1 MMREHGGTDAGG
13 VPQWDFSTN
22 ANACGP
28 CPVALEAVRCADAAH
43 YPDPQ
48 YTALRELL
56 ASFHQVDARRIV
68 VGASASELISRI
80 TACAFRAGARHF
92 WQPALAYG
100 DYALAANAWRL
111 QQVDSAEQADL
122 LWICEPSSPL
132 GAVETQRVHRADHGC
147 TVVIDRAYE
156 PLRLT
161 GQCSLSSTELDAT
174 WQLWSPNKAM
184 GLTGVRGAYAI
195 APARGATLARELE
208 DMAASWPLGAH
219 GEAMLRAWVGVEAQ
233 QWLIWSRHR
242 LSGWKQQQLSLL
254 EQMGWE
260 CLPSVTNYF
269 CASAPAPVD
278 GETLR
283 EHGVKLR
290 DTRSLGL
297 PGYWR
302 LSVQSPEAQGALRAA
317 LLRRKE
323 RVT

>member
-1 MMREHGGTDAGG
+1 MKREHGGTDAHG

-28 CPVALEAVRCADAAH
+28 CPVALDAMQRADAAH
-43 YPDPQ
+43 YPDPH
-48 YTALRELL
+48 YTAVKEAL
-56 ASFHQVDARRIV
+56 ARFHQVDVRRIV
-68 VGASASELISRI
+68 VGTSASELISRI
-80 TACAFRAGARHF
+80 TACAFRAGARRF

-100 DYALAANAWRL
+100 DYALAAQAWRL
-111 QQVDSAEQADL
+111 QQIDCPVQADL
-122 LWICEPSSPL
+122 IWLCEPSSPL
-132 GAVETQRVHRADHGC
+132 GAAEVQCLQGTGQGS
-147 TVVIDRAYE
+147 VVVVDRAYE

-161 GQCSLSSTELDAT
+161 GESSLSRAELDAI

-184 GLTGVRGAYAI
+184 GLTGVRGAYVI
-195 APARGATLARELE
+195 APLHGATLAQELE

-219 GEAMLRAWVGVEAQ
+219 GVALLQAWVSVEAQ

-242 LSGWKQQQLSLL
+242 LSIWKQQQLALL
-254 EQMGWE
+254 DQLGWE

-269 CASAPAPVD
+269 CATAPTPVD
-278 GETLR
+278 EDTLR
-283 EHGVKLR
+283 DHGVKLR
-290 DTRSLGL
+290 NTRSLGL

-317 LLRRKE
+317 LMHRKE

>member
-1 MMREHGGTDAGG
+1 MMREHGGTDASGL
-13 VPQWDFSTN
+13 PRWDFSTN
-22 ANACGP
+22 GNACGP
-28 CPVALEAVRCADAAH
+28 CPVALEAVRRADAAH
-43 YPDPQ
+43 YPDPH
-48 YTALRELL
+48 YTTLREAL
-56 ASFHQVDARRIV
+56 AVFHQVDARRIV
-68 VGASASELISRI
+68 IGASASELISRI
-80 TACAFRAGARHF
+80 TACAFRAGARQF

-100 DYALAANAWRL
+100 DYALAAQAWRL
-111 QQVDSAEQADL
+111 KQVDCPEQADL
-122 LWICEPSSPL
+122 VWLCEPSSPL
-132 GAVETQRVHRADHGC
+132 GATEMQWVQVADGSRI
-147 TVVIDRAYE
+147 VVVDRAYE
-156 PLRLT
+156 PLRLS
-161 GQCSLSSTELDAT
+161 GESSLSRTELDGV

-195 APARGATLARELE
+195 APVHGATLVHEME

-219 GEAMLRAWVGVEAQ
+219 GVAMLQAWVGVEAQ

-242 LSGWKQQQLSLL
+242 LHQWKQQQLSLL
-254 EQMGWE
+254 DQLGWE

-302 LSVQSPEAQGALRAA
+302 LSVQSPDAQGALRAA

>member
-1 MMREHGGTDAGG
+1 MMREHGGPDASG

-28 CPVALEAVRCADAAH
+28 CPVAHDAVRRADAAH
-43 YPDPQ
+43 YPDPH
-48 YTALRELL
+48 YTALRAAL
-56 ASFHQVDARRIV
+56 ATFHQVDASRIV
-68 VGASASELISRI
+68 VGASASELIARI

-100 DYALAANAWRL
+100 DYALAAQAWRM
-111 QQVDSAEQADL
+111 QQVDSAERADL
-122 LWICEPSSPL
+122 VWLCEPSSPL
-132 GAVETQRVHRADHGC
+132 GMAEVQSFHGLRQGR
-147 TVVIDRAYE
+147 TVVIDLAYE
-156 PLRLT
+156 PLRLA
-161 GQCSLSSTELDAT
+161 GQSGLSRAALDSI

-195 APARGATLARELE
+195 APVHAASKASELE
-208 DMAASWPLGAH
+208 EMAASWPLGAH
-219 GEAMLRAWVGVEAQ
+219 GVALLQAWVGVEAQ
-233 QWLIWSRHR
+233 QWLSWSRHR
-242 LSGWKQQQLSLL
+242 LSGWKQQQVHLL
-254 EQMGWE
+254 EQMGWV
-260 CLPSVTNYF
+260 CMPSVTNYF

-283 EHGVKLR
+283 DHGVKLR

-302 LSVQSPEAQGALRAA
+302 LSVQPPEAQGALRAA
-317 LLRRKE
+317 LLQRKE

>member
-1 MMREHGGTDAGG
+1 MMREHGGTDASG

-28 CPVALEAVRCADAAH
+28 CPVALEAVRRADPAH

-48 YTALRELL
+48 YNAVREALAR
-56 ASFHQVDARRIV
+56 FHQVDLRRIV

-100 DYALAANAWRL
+100 DYALAAQAWRL
-111 QQVDSAEQADL
+111 QQVDRVEQADL
-122 LWICEPSSPL
+122 VWLCEPSSPL
-132 GAVETQRVHRADHGC
+132 GATETQCVLVADESS
-147 TVVIDRAYE
+147 TVVVDRAYE
-156 PLRLT
+156 PLRLS
-161 GQCSLSSTELDAT
+161 GESSFSKTELDAV

-195 APARGATLARELE
+195 APVHGATLAHELE

-219 GEAMLRAWVGVEAQ
+219 GVAMLQAWVGVEAQ

-242 LSGWKQQQLSLL
+242 LSLWKQQQLSLL
-254 EQMGWE
+254 EQLGWE

-269 CASAPAPVD
+269 CASAPTPVD

>member
-1 MMREHGGTDAGG
+1 
-13 VPQWDFSTN
+13 
-22 ANACGP
+22 
-28 CPVALEAVRCADAAH
+28 
-43 YPDPQ
+43 
-48 YTALRELL
+48 
-56 ASFHQVDARRIV
+56 
-68 VGASASELISRI
+68 
-80 TACAFRAGARHF
+80 
-92 WQPALAYG
+92 
-100 DYALAANAWRL
+100 
-111 QQVDSAEQADL
+111 
-122 LWICEPSSPL
+122 
-132 GAVETQRVHRADHGC
+132 
-147 TVVIDRAYE
+147 YE
-156 PLRLT
+156 PLRLS
-161 GQCSLSSTELDAT
+161 GESGLSRTELDGV

-195 APARGATLARELE
+195 APVHGATLVHEME

-219 GEAMLRAWVGVEAQ
+219 GVAMLQAWVGVEAQ

-242 LSGWKQQQLSLL
+242 LHQWKQQQLSLL
-254 EQMGWE
+254 DQLGWE

-302 LSVQSPEAQGALRAA
+302 LSVQSPDAQGALRAA

>member
-1 MMREHGGTDAGG
+1 MMREHGGTDANG
-13 VPQWDFSTN
+13 VPRWDFSTN

-28 CPVALEAVRCADAAH
+28 CPVVLESVRRADAAH
-43 YPDPQ
+43 YPDPR
-48 YTALRELL
+48 YTALREAL
-56 ASFHQVDARRIV
+56 ALFHQVDFRRIV
-68 VGASASELISRI
+68 VGTSASELISRI
-80 TACAFRAGARHF
+80 TACAFRAGARRF

-100 DYALAANAWRL
+100 DYALAAQAWRL
-111 QQVDSAEQADL
+111 HQVDDAEQADL
-122 LWICEPSSPL
+122 VWLCEPSSPL
-132 GAVETQRVHRADHGC
+132 GVAESQCVQAAVQGR

-156 PLRLT
+156 PLRLA
-161 GQCSLSSTELDAT
+161 GQCSFTRAELDAI

-195 APARGATLARELE
+195 APLQSATMVRELE

-219 GEAMLRAWVGVEAQ
+219 GVAMLHAWTGVEAQ

-242 LSGWKQQQLSLL
+242 LSAWKQQQLSLL
-254 EQMGWE
+254 EQLGWE

-269 CASAPAPVD
+269 SATAPTPVD
-278 GETLR
+278 EDTLR

-290 DTRSLGL
+290 DTRTLGL

-317 LLRRKE
+317 LIRRKE